1 MKLHE
6 LELTAFGPFAGTENV
21 DLDGVGSDGLFLI
34 HGDTGAG
41 KTSLLDAVAYAL
53 FGRVPGPRNEARR
66 LRCDRAP
73 AEAVTRV
80 RLVATLGGHRVE
92 IIRRPEYL
100 RPKARGSG
108 STLQRGKVSLRWLD
122 RAPAGTRSEG
132 LTRVDE
138 VGDAVI
144 DLLGMSADQFF
155 QVVLLPQGEFARF
168 LRADTAERGDLLER
182 LFDTERFGRIE
193 DWFAAARRTAGQ
205 RLRECDDRIREMAA
219 RVAEAARVEAAAR
232 PPMTGG
238 WPTCGTPW
246 PTAACSPAT
255 SAADAAA
262 RRDASAAALQAGT
275 ERVGRVA
282 RLAMLRAPAGRTRPA
297 GRRGRA
303 GPAATCRA
311 YPGRPGGRRR
321 AGADGRAGPAADA
334 TGAARRRRA
343 TACGSWSA
351 PAPNRTGWTWACW
364 PTTRS
369 RSGRPQAWTGTG
381 PAR

>member
-1 MKLHE
+1 MRLHE
-6 LELTAFGPFAGTENV
+6 LELSAFGPFAGTETV
-21 DLDGVGSDGLFLI
+21 DLDAVSADGLFLI

-73 AEAVTRV
+73 ADVVTQV

-122 RAPAGTRSEG
+122 RTPAGARPEG

-182 LFDTERFGRIE
+182 LFDTQRFGRIE
-193 DWFAAARRTAGQ
+193 DWFAQTRRVAGQ
-205 RLRECDDRIREMAA
+205 RLRECDDHIREMAA
-219 RVAEAARVEAAAR
+219 RVAEAARVEAAPEPDDRWLA
-232 PPMTGG
+232 GL
-238 WPTCGTPW
+238 
-246 PTAACSPAT
+246 
-255 SAADAAA
+255 
-262 RRDASAAALQAGT
+262 RDRLANRAVRA
-275 ERVGRVA
+275 VGRVA
-282 RLAMLRAPAGRTRPA
+282 PPVGRSRPA
-297 GRRGRA
+297 GPRDRA
-303 GPAATCRA
+303 G
-311 YPGRPGGRRR
+311 
-321 AGADGRAGPAADA
+321 
-334 TGAARRRRA
+334 
-343 TACGSWSA
+343 SS
-351 PAPNRTGWTWACW
+351 
-364 PTTRS
+364 S
-369 RSGRPQAWTGTG
+369 S
-381 PAR
+381 